1 MLLGAWLNCTWRQQ
15 QQWKFTVQQLLFTPK
30 LKNLKLWSHQT
41 TNHLGLVWAT
51 ILTCHRKQT
60 LTLTSELLKQTH
72 MQQEWCQQVVSLQLV
87 DRRCW
92 GWMGRRDVCQI
103 CRIFDIKILVLWWK
117 NLAVSTPSWAVLHR
131 EQKPVGSGGETR
143 RNAAASLHS
152 GTFSFTSP
160 LRAAWR
166 SSASIRQFHLVSL
179 LLFAAV

>member
-103 CRIFDIKILVLWWK
+103 CRILTLKYWFCDERIWLCRLRAEQCCTESR
-117 NLAVSTPSWAVLHR
+117 NLSAPEV
-131 EQKPVGSGGETR
+131 KPGETLQLLCIQARFPSVHHWGR
-143 RNAAASLHS
+143 RDV
-152 GTFSFTSP
+152 P
-160 LRAAWR
+160 
-166 SSASIRQFHLVSL
+166 QLV
-179 LLFAAV
+179 

>member
-103 CRIFDIKILVLWWK
+103 CRILTLKYWFCDERIWLC
-117 NLAVSTPSWAVLHR
+117 R
-131 EQKPVGSGGETR
+131 
-143 RNAAASLHS
+143 
-152 GTFSFTSP
+152 
-160 LRAAWR
+160 LRAAKCCNNPAQRAETCRLQRWNQEKR
-166 SSASIRQFHLVSL
+166 CSFSAFRHVFLQFTTEGGVTFLS
-179 LLFAAV
+179 